1 MKAPL
6 IAVALLS
13 CLLAVSCRTK
23 SVEELPKEELFSLAI
38 GKMDNQIDLFQL
50 KGFGFEQKNRIY
62 MRDGL
67 FFVANGNS
75 AKIMELS
82 SYGDLIFLLY
92 DPEANPPPVS
102 FAGSGSENLTSTRM
116 AVAYPL
122 RQIGELAVDSGKRLY
137 VEDTVGEERQV
148 RDKTLGVALS
158 RVILRFDRHGK
169 LQDFIGQEG
178 VGGTP
183 FPYIDSIYITEQDE
197 LVVISRSPQ
206 AWQVFWYTAAGSLR
220 YQLALD
226 QQRLPPLEGV
236 TKAIPSL
243 GKLVPDLN
251 RPYLYA
257 AIYFYPSSEGRGAR
271 PTTPG
276 GGYTTRIYRINLTTG
291 KYEKSFDVPEEGLR
305 KETTASQE
313 LEVLPPS
320 YELLGVNTRGAF
332 FFLRR
337 EDNNLYQLLVLDR
350 DGRVAA
356 RRYLVM
362 EDTELYFKEVR
373 LSAEGIVYALLGE
386 EYKVRFVWWR
396 SDRLLEEPRGEGR

>member
-6 IAVALLS
+6 IATALLS
-13 CLLAVSCRTK
+13 CLLAVSCRPK

-92 DPEANPPPVS
+92 NPEANPPPVS

-148 RDKTLGVALS
+148 RDKTLGVVLS
-158 RVILRFDRHGK
+158 RVVLRFDRHGK

-183 FPYIDSIYITEQDE
+183 FPYIDSLFITAQDE

-206 AWQVFWYTAAGSLR
+206 AWQVFWYTATGSPR
-220 YQLALD
+220 FQLVLD
-226 QQRLPPLEGV
+226 QQRLPLLEGV

-257 AIYFYPSSEGRGAR
+257 VVYFYPSSEGRPAR
-271 PTTPG
+271 QS
-276 GGYTTRIYRINLTTG
+276 GYVTRVYRINLSTG
-291 KYEKSFDVPEEGLR
+291 KYEKSFAVPEEGLR
-305 KETTASQE
+305 KEIVAGQE
-313 LEVLPPS
+313 LEVVPPS

-373 LSAEGIVYALLGE
+373 LSSEGIVYALLGE
-386 EYKVRFVWWR
+386 EYRARFVWWR

>member
-6 IAVALLS
+6 IAAVLLA
-13 CLLAVSCRTK
+13 CLLAASCRPK

-102 FAGSGSENLTSTRM
+102 FGGARSDDLATTRI

-183 FPYIDSIYITEQDE
+183 FPYIDSIFVTEQDE

-206 AWQVFWYTAAGSLR
+206 AWQVFWYTAAGVLR
-220 YQLALD
+220 YRLALD
-226 QQRLPPLEGV
+226 QRRLPPLEGSGQ
-236 TKAIPSL
+236 AIPSL
-243 GKLVPDLN
+243 GKLVPDPN

-257 AIYFYPSSEGRGAR
+257 AVYFYPSSEGRGAR
-271 PTTPG
+271 PAAPG
-276 GGYTTRIYRINLTTG
+276 GGYATRIYRINLTTG
-291 KYEKSFDVPEEGLR
+291 KYEKSFDVPEEGLHR
-305 KETTASQE
+305 QTAAGQE
-313 LEVLPPS
+313 QEVLPPS

-332 FFLRR
+332 FFMRR

-350 DGRVAA
+350 EGRVAA

-386 EYKVRFVWWR
+386 EHKARFVWWR

>member
-6 IAVALLS
+6 IAATLLIF
-13 CLLAVSCRTK
+13 LLASGCRPK
-23 SVEELPKEELFSLAI
+23 SVEELPKEELFSLSI

-92 DPEANPPPVS
+92 NPQANPPPVS

-122 RQIGELAVDSGKRLY
+122 RQTGELAVDSGKRLY
-137 VEDTVGEERQV
+137 VEDAVGEERQV
-148 RDKTLGVALS
+148 KDKTLGVVLS

-183 FPYIDSIYITEQDE
+183 FPYVDSIFVTAQDE
-197 LVVISRSPQ
+197 LVVISRSTQ
-206 AWQVFWYTAAGSLR
+206 SWQVFWYSASGSLR
-220 YQLALD
+220 FQLSLD
-226 QQRLPPLEGV
+226 QQRLPLLEGGGQ
-236 TKAIPSL
+236 AIPSL
-243 GKLVPDLN
+243 GRLVPDLN

-257 AIYFYPSSEGRGAR
+257 VVYFYPGSEGRS
-271 PTTPG
+271 T
-276 GGYTTRIYRINLTTG
+276 GYVTRVYRINLASG
-291 KYEKSFDVPEEGLR
+291 KYEKSFAVPEEGLR
-305 KETTASQE
+305 KEIVAGQE
-313 LEVLPPS
+313 LEVVPPS
-320 YELLGVNTRGAF
+320 YELLGVDKRGAF

-350 DGRVAA
+350 EGRVAA

-362 EDTELYFKEVR
+362 EDSDLYFKEVR

-386 EYKVRFVWWR
+386 EYKARFVWWR
-396 SDRLLEEPRGEGR
+396 SDRLLEEPRGAGR

>member
-6 IAVALLS
+6 IAATLLIL
-13 CLLAVSCRTK
+13 LLAVSCRPK
-23 SVEELPKEELFSLAI
+23 SVEELPKEELFSLAL

-92 DPEANPPPVS
+92 DPQANPPPVS
-102 FAGSGSENLTSTRM
+102 FAGSDSENLTSTRM
-116 AVAYPL
+116 AVSYPL

-158 RVILRFDRHGK
+158 RVVLRFDRLGK
-169 LQDFIGQEG
+169 LVDFIGQEG

-183 FPYIDSIYITEQDE
+183 FPYIDSLFITAQDE

-206 AWQVFWYTAAGSLR
+206 TWLVFWYTASGSLR
-220 YQLALD
+220 FQLSLD
-226 QQRLPPLEGV
+226 QQRLPLLQGAGQA
-236 TKAIPSL
+236 KPSL

-257 AIYFYPSSEGRGAR
+257 VIYFYPGAEGRGPR
-271 PTTPG
+271 PNVSG
-276 GGYTTRIYRINLTTG
+276 GGYATRVYRINLATG
-291 KYEKSFDVPEEGLR
+291 MYEKSFAVPEDGLR
-305 KETTASQE
+305 KEIVAGQE

-350 DGRVAA
+350 DGRIAT

-373 LSAEGIVYALLGE
+373 LSTEGIVYALLGE
-386 EYKVRFVWWR
+386 EYKARFVWWR

>member
-1 MKAPL
+1 MKTRL
-6 IAVALLS
+6 IAVLPLVFLLLS
-13 CLLAVSCRTK
+13 TCRHR

-50 KGFGFEQKNRIY
+50 KGFGFEQKNRVY

-92 DPEANPPPVS
+92 NPESNPPPVS
-102 FAGSGSENLTSTRM
+102 FAGGTNDNLATTRI

-122 RQIGELAVDSGKRLY
+122 HQIGELAVDSGKRLY

-148 RDKTLGVALS
+148 RDKNLGVVLS
-158 RVILRFDRHGK
+158 RVVLRFDRRGK

-183 FPYIDSIYITEQDE
+183 FPYIESIFVTEQDE
-197 LVVISRSPQ
+197 LVVISRTPQ
-206 AWQVFWYTAAGSLR
+206 SWQVFWYTAAGSLL

-226 QQRLPPLEGV
+226 QERLPTIEG
-236 TKAIPSL
+236 AGRSIPSL
-243 GKLVPDLN
+243 GKLVPDPN
-251 RPYLYA
+251 RHYLYA
-257 AIYFYPSSEGRGAR
+257 AIYYYQSSEGETGRQGAAGRG
-271 PTTPG
+271 
-276 GGYTTRIYRINLTTG
+276 YSTRLFRINLSSG
-291 KYEKSFDVPEEGLR
+291 KYEKSFEVPEDRLR
-305 KETTASQE
+305 KETVAGQE
-313 LEVLPPS
+313 LEVVPPS
-320 YELLGVNTRGAF
+320 FELLGVNTRGAF

-337 EDNNLYQLLVLDR
+337 DDNNLYQLLVLDR

-362 EDTELYFKEVR
+362 EDSELYFKEVH
-373 LSAEGIVYALLGE
+373 LSSEGIVYAMLGE
-386 EYKVRFVWWR
+386 EYKARFVWWR
-396 SDRLLEEPRGEGR
+396 SDRLLEELQGAGR

>member
-6 IAVALLS
+6 IAVALLTF
-13 CLLAVSCRTK
+13 LLAVACRPKT
-23 SVEELPKEELFSLAI
+23 VEELPKEELFSLAL

-92 DPEANPPPVS
+92 NPEANPPPVS
-102 FAGSGSENLTSTRM
+102 FAASGSENLTSTRM
-116 AVAYPL
+116 AVSYPL

-148 RDKTLGVALS
+148 RDKTMGVVLS
-158 RVILRFDRHGK
+158 RVVLRFDRHGK
-169 LQDFIGQEG
+169 LEDFIGQEG

-183 FPYIDSIYITEQDE
+183 FPYIDSIFVTAQDE

-206 AWQVFWYTAAGSLR
+206 TWQVFWYAASGSLR
-220 YQLALD
+220 FQLSLD
-226 QQRLPPLEGV
+226 QQRLPLLEGAGQ
-236 TKAIPSL
+236 AIPSL

-257 AIYFYPSSEGRGAR
+257 VVYFYPGSEGRSPR
-271 PTTPG
+271 PG
-276 GGYTTRIYRINLTTG
+276 GGYATRVYRINLATG
-291 KYEKSFDVPEEGLR
+291 KYEKSFAVPEDGLR
-305 KETTASQE
+305 KEIVAGQE
-313 LEVLPPS
+313 LEVVPPS
-320 YELLGVNTRGAF
+320 YELLGVNTREAF

-362 EDTELYFKEVR
+362 EDSELYFKEVR

-386 EYKVRFVWWR
+386 EYKARFVWWR
-396 SDRLLEEPRGEGR
+396 SDRLLEEPRGESR